1 MKKVSLLLGA
11 LGGAMAGYVFS
22 NGKLREELAKAK
34 DAEDAG
40 KILAKHLQND
50 GKKIGHEVKRF
61 ATSDDVKHNLAK
73 AKKFVAH
80 HAKKVKNDMKSFV
93 SEGKAGFKKGVKS
106 APAQPSRSALR
117 PTSKAK
123 KAAVR
128 ATKSTKKANGF
139 TEKNV

>member
-22 NGKLREELAKAK
+22 NGKLREELANAK
-34 DAEDAG
+34 DAEAAG
-40 KILAKHLQND
+40 KILAKHLQHD

-61 ATSDDVKHNLAK
+61 ASSPEVKDNLSK
-73 AKKFVAH
+73 AKKFVQH
-80 HAKKVKNDMKSFV
+80 HAKKVKDDMKTFV
-93 SEGKAGFKKGVKS
+93 VDTKAGMKKTAKT
-106 APAQPSRSALR
+106 APA
-117 PTSKAK
+117 KAK

-128 ATKSTKKANGF
+128 ATKSTKKAAGF